1 MITTN
6 ILIGVGVIL
15 IVGIIIYIFWLSEKK
30 RSQQLSAIAASLK
43 LNFSHKDNSAL
54 FDRMNKLHLF
64 SVGRSKKIKNLMEG
78 EANNAELAI
87 FDYQY
92 TTGGGEN
99 SHTYRQSVFCIW
111 SPKLYLPQFS
121 MRPEGIFHKIG
132 GAFGYQ
138 DIDFDSHP
146 EFSKKYLLRGDNEA
160 SIRQLFNNN
169 VLTNIES
176 QQKISIEGGGNQLVF
191 YKKRIKPDD
200 IESFMD
206 EGFRFFKLFL
216 EAT

>member
-1 MITTN
+1 
-6 ILIGVGVIL
+6 
-15 IVGIIIYIFWLSEKK
+15 
-30 RSQQLSAIAASLK
+30 
-43 LNFSHKDNSAL
+43 
-54 FDRMNKLHLF
+54 
-64 SVGRSKKIKNLMEG
+64 MEG

-92 TTGGGEN
+92 TTGGGQS

>member
-1 MITTN
+1 MITIY
-6 ILIGVGVIL
+6 ILTGVGVIL
-15 IVGIIIYIFWLSEKK
+15 IVGIILYIFWLSEKK

-43 LNFSHKDNSAL
+43 LSFSQKNNSAL
-54 FDRMNKLHLF
+54 FDRINKLHLF
-64 SVGRSKKIKNLMEG
+64 SVGYSKKIKNLMEG
-78 EANNAELAI
+78 EANNTELAI

-92 TTGGGEN
+92 TTGGGE
-99 SHTYRQSVFCIW
+99 SSRTYRQSVFCIW

-160 SIRQLFNNN
+160 SIRQLFNKKL
-169 VLTNIES
+169 LTNIES
-176 QQKISIEGGGNQLVF
+176 QQKISIEGGDNQLVF